1 MQAPHVSTPITED
14 ISTIF
19 VAIELSMRSW
29 LVTMYCPDRNR
40 MSRHKLEGGDHG
52 GLLALIDRMRE
63 RAARALGAT
72 PAVVSCYEAGYDGFW
87 LHRLLMAAGITN
99 HVFDPASIAVDQRAR
114 RVKTDRID
122 GEKMLRTLMAYLRGE
137 PRVVRIVRVPAPEQ
151 EDVRRATRERVRL
164 TKEQTAH
171 TNRIKALLRLLGM
184 AVGNPRRRDFPS
196 WLAKQRDCQGE
207 GVPPRMLT
215 EIKHEHARLM
225 LVREQLDELSQA
237 SAADTSAA
245 ADPTPAAAQMAQRSQ
260 LLLKIKSLGPAF
272 ATTLTNEVF
281 YKDFRNRREV
291 ASYFGL
297 TPSPWQ
303 SGGIE
308 REQGIS
314 KAGNPRARENAIELA
329 WLWLRHQPHSALTQ
343 EYRRRT
349 LDASKRVKRIAIV
362 TLARKLMVALWR
374 YLTTGLVPDGAMLK
388 AAKT

>member
-1 MQAPHVSTPITED
+1 MQAPHVSTPIAER

-19 VAIELSMRSW
+19 VAVELSQRSW
-29 LVTMYCPDRNR
+29 LVTMYCPDRDKI
-40 MSRHKLEGGDHG
+40 SRHKLEGGDHA

-137 PRVVRIVRVPAPEQ
+137 PRVVRVVRVPTPEQ

-171 TNRIKALLRLLGM
+171 TNRVKALLRLLGL
-184 AVGNPRRRDFPS
+184 AVGNPRRRDFLT
-196 WLAKQRDCQGE
+196 WLAKQRDWQGE
-207 GVPPRMLT
+207 GVPPRMLA

-237 SAADTSAA
+237 SAE

-260 LLLKIKSLGPAF
+260 LLLKIRSLGPAF

-303 SGGIE
+303 SGGID

-329 WLWLRHQPHSALTQ
+329 WLWLRHQPDSALTR

-349 LDASKRVKRIAIV
+349 LNASKRIKRIAIV

-388 AAKT
+388 AVKA